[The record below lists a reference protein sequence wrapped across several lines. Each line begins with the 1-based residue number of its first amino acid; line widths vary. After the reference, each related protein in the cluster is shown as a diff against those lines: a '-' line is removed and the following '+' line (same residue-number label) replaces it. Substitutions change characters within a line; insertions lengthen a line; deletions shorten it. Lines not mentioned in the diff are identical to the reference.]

1 MSPPVPEFSHDVDI
15 HDLPQNGADYDI
27 SASESECAGLAER
40 FGLVR
45 IDGLNAKFCLEARAC
60 GAVRLSGRITA
71 RVIQTCVVTLE
82 PVEESV
88 DVGLNIVFRR
98 DFEDI
103 APEGQE
109 VINEADFEPLMGDS
123 LDIGAIAAEEM
134 ALSLN
139 PYPRAAS
146 APMVGPDGDEAPE
159 ELPRERPF
167 AALEALLPKDA
178 KI

>member
-1 MSPPVPEFSHDVDI
+1 MVDVR
-15 HDLPQNGADYDI
+15 DLPNNGADYNI

-45 IDGLNAKFCLEARAC
+45 IEGLNAKLRLEARAR

-71 RVIQTCVVTLE
+71 HVTQTCVATLE
-82 PVEESV
+82 PVEEGV
-88 DVGLNIVFRR
+88 DVGLDIVFRR

-103 APEGQE
+103 APDGHELVSE
-109 VINEADFEPLMGDS
+109 VDFEPLTGDS
-123 LDIGAIAAEEM
+123 LDIGGIVAEEM

-139 PYPRAAS
+139 PYPRAAT
-146 APMVGPDGDEAPE
+146 APMIGPDGGEALGE
-159 ELPRERPF
+159 SRRERPF
-167 AALEALLPKDA
+167 AALETLLPKDA